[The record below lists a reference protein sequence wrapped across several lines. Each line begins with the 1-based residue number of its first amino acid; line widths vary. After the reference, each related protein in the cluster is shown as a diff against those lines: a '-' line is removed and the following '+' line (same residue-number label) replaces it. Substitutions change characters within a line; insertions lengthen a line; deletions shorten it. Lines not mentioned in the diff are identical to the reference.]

1 MCAINLNY
9 YHHYNFHFSNFF
21 SAKVIGNEL
30 TIQPLTL
37 TIGLV
42 ESDTASEQSHMV
54 IKTQPSAK
62 TREIHHQDM
71 IDNYVEDQ
79 TRRTTS
85 GKTNSH
91 ILSDNEHSYNSTP
104 RHEPTSTEFANVR
117 NEIAQIQ
124 SAIQSV
130 KKEMQE
136 IQKHQSTNA
145 TPLHQPHQP
154 SRPPSVNSNKTFVY
168 ENDEV
173 EVVKVEEPK
182 HIEVTVEHV
191 TSRNPSAKSILKAES
206 PFMRIATPTPNDVI
220 SDDLISNSPYDPSSQ
235 VEFDN
240 EETEDAVSEAI
251 HDEVD
256 HSEAIADPMI
266 LIRTMSKVSLKEVP
280 AAAVVEETEA
290 VDTEPEYQEDTM
302 EDLPEL
308 AIYRT
313 PQKVINRQPMLKRS
327 HKTTPVKNPMPN
339 VHQTPLVFSRGPKAN
354 PLFPSTLRRYE
365 RPKDACNM
373 CLIQLESANWE
384 DIVEGLKSFVR
395 LIRHHP
401 EYIDA
406 QIHVYTYAIAKQV
419 KNLRSQVS
427 RAACSA
433 AGEFFL
439 THARVLDA
447 DAEELAAALLNR
459 SADTNK
465 FLRAD
470 ASKGECLNFNF
481 KLFLIF
487 LCSPRADD
495 RRLKPDKISDYSHK
509 SRCKSS
515 KCCRTLHCCKAN

>member
-1 MCAINLNY
+1 MEKLLAFLQHIHALMCAINLNY
-9 YHHYNFHFSNFF
+9 YFSTPPFSLFHFSDSF

-42 ESDTASEQSHMV
+42 ESDTASEQSHV
-54 IKTQPSAK
+54 VKTQPSAK
-62 TREIHHQDM
+62 SREVHHQDM
-71 IDNYVEDQ
+71 VENYVEDQ

-91 ILSDNEHSYNSTP
+91 ILSDNENSYNSTP
-104 RHEPTSTEFANVR
+104 QHEPTSTEFANVR
-117 NEIAQIQ
+117 SEIAQMQ

-145 TPLHQPHQP
+145 TPMHQP
-154 SRPPSVNSNKTFVY
+154 SRPLSVNSNKTFIY
-168 ENDEV
+168 ESDEA

-191 TSRNPSAKSILKAES
+191 TSRTPSAKSILKAES
-206 PFMRIATPTPNDVI
+206 PFKRIATPTPNDVI
-220 SDDLISNSPYDPSSQ
+220 SDDQVSNSPYDPSSEAQ
-235 VEFDN
+235 VEYEN
-240 EETEDAVSEAI
+240 EETEEVVSEVI

-256 HSEAIADPMI
+256 HSEVIADPMI
-266 LIRTMSKVSLKEVP
+266 MIRSMSKVSLNSKEIP
-280 AAAVVEETEA
+280 ADEET
-290 VDTEPEYQEDTM
+290 VYTEPEYHEHVM
-302 EDLPEL
+302 EELPEIS
-308 AIYRT
+308 IYRT
-313 PQKVINRQPMLKRS
+313 PQKVINRQPMLKRG
-327 HKTTPVKNPMPN
+327 HKTTPIKNPMPN
-339 VHQTPLVFSRGPKAN
+339 IHQTTPLVVSRAPKVN
-354 PLFPSTLRRYE
+354 PLFPPNLRRYE

-384 DIVEGLKSFVR
+384 DIVEGLKTFVR

-406 QIHVYTYAIAKQV
+406 QIHVFTYAIAKQV

-470 ASKGECLNFNF
+470 ATKGEINLFNVEN
-481 KLFLIF
+481 KLFLIIF
-487 LCSPRADD
+487 SSGADD
-495 RRLKPDKISDYSHK
+495 RRLKS
-509 SRCKSS
+509 
-515 KCCRTLHCCKAN
+515 N